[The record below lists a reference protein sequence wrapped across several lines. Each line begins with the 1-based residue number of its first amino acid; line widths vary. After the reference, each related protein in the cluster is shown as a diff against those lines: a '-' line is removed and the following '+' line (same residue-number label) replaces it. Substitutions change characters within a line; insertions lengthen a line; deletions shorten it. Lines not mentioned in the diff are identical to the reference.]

1 MKEIIER
8 KDAPMSDEKIKQA
21 EDALLESLNQPG
33 SYETDGEK
41 ITQLDPEKRL
51 AVIERVK
58 KSRRKNP
65 LAGLGI
71 FKVSTQGPE
80 R

>member
-1 MKEIIER
+1 
-8 KDAPMSDEKIKQA
+8 MSDEKIKQA

-65 LAGLGI
+65 LSCLGV